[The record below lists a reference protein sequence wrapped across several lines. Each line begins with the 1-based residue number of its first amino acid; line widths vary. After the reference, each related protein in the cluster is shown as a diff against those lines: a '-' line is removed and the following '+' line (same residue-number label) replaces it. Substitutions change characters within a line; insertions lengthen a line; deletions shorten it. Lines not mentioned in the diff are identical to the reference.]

1 VRDKLLRQIGNHPQE
16 ITFMKFSSFK
26 HVALATGLALA
37 SLVSV
42 AATPYTSLYVFG
54 DSLSDGGN
62 NRAVLGNGGAGQ
74 VITNNSYIP
83 ILPYAS
89 GTYSNGP
96 VWVNSFAS
104 ALGLGPFAA
113 PSLAGGG
120 NYAYG
125 GARANAGGAFP
136 PSAAAQVS
144 SFLTGKLSISADGLY
159 VVAIGGNDARAA
171 AEAIAGGAPINS
183 TIATA
188 AAAYAANVGQIVDDL
203 QAKGASRIVVWDTP
217 NLGKAPAS
225 LAAGPGA
232 SFLGTSIAQSF
243 NAKLSERLLTEP
255 TSVTMFDIFG
265 VFNTIAANPAAYGLT
280 NISDA
285 CGAVL
290 GCEANQY
297 LFWDG
302 IHPTARGQVLIA
314 DAMLASV
321 GAIPEPATVF
331 TLIAGLG
338 LMMLA
343 VRRKRVPVRT

>member
-1 VRDKLLRQIGNHPQE
+1 
-16 ITFMKFSSFK
+16 MKFSSFK
-26 HVALATGLALA
+26 HMALASALACGLACA

-42 AATPYTSLYVFG
+42 AATPFTSLYVFG

-62 NRAVLGNGGAGQ
+62 NRAVLGGAGAGQ

-83 ILPYAS
+83 SLPYAS

-104 ALGLGPFAA
+104 ALGLGQFAA
-113 PSLAGGG
+113 PSLGGGG

-125 GARANAGGAFP
+125 GARTTVDGSFFGFP
-136 PSAAAQVS
+136 PSATSQAN
-144 SFLTGKLSISADGLY
+144 SFLTGKISISADGLY
-159 VVAIGGNDARAA
+159 VVAIGGNDARAVLQA
-171 AEAIAGGAPINS
+171 VATGAPAEA
-183 TIATA
+183 TIA
-188 AAAYAANVGQIVDDL
+188 AAATAYADEVGKIVDSL

-217 NLGKAPAS
+217 NLGAAPAVLAGGPLAS
-225 LAAGPGA
+225 L
-232 SFLGTSIAQSF
+232 LGTGIALSF
-243 NAKLSERLLTEP
+243 NAALTARLSGEP
-255 TSVTMFDIFG
+255 TSVTMFDVFG
-265 VFNTIAANPAAYGLT
+265 LFNNIAANPASYGLT

-290 GCEANQY
+290 GCDADKY

-314 DAMLASV
+314 DAMLTSV

-331 TLIAGLG
+331 TLLAGLG

>member
-1 VRDKLLRQIGNHPQE
+1 
-16 ITFMKFSSFK
+16 MKFSSFK
-26 HVALATGLALA
+26 HLVLASGLASGLA
-37 SLVSV
+37 FTSLVSV

-62 NRAVLGNGGAGQ
+62 NRAVLGGGGAGQ

-83 ILPYAS
+83 SLPYAS

-125 GARANAGGAFP
+125 GARTSIDGSFFGFP
-136 PSAAAQVS
+136 PSAASQVS
-144 SFLTGKLSISADGLY
+144 SFLTGKISISADGLY

-171 AEAIAGGAPINS
+171 AEAIAGGAPVAS
-183 TIATA
+183 TIAA
-188 AAAYAANVGQIVDDL
+188 AATAYATSVGKIVDDL
-203 QAKGASRIVVWDTP
+203 QAKGANRIVVWDTP

-225 LAAGPGA
+225 LAAGPAA

-243 NAKLSERLLTEP
+243 NTALTARLSGEP
-255 TSVTMFDIFG
+255 TSVSVFDIFG
-265 VFNTIAANPAAYGLT
+265 VFNNIVANPASFGLT

-290 GCEANQY
+290 GCDANQY

-331 TLIAGLG
+331 TMTVGLG
-338 LMMLA
+338 LMLVA
-343 VRRKRVPVRT
+343 VRRKRV

>member
-1 VRDKLLRQIGNHPQE
+1 
-16 ITFMKFSSFK
+16 MKFSSFK
-26 HVALATGLALA
+26 HWALASGLALV

-62 NRAVLGNGGAGQ
+62 NRIVLGGGGAGQ
-74 VITNNSYIP
+74 IITSNTYIP
-83 ILPYAS
+83 SLPYAS

-120 NYAYG
+120 NHAYG
-125 GARANAGGAFP
+125 GARTSVDGSFFGFP
-136 PSAAAQVS
+136 PSTATQVN
-144 SFLTGKLSISADGLY
+144 SFLTGKISISADGLY
-159 VVAIGGNDARAA
+159 VVATGGNDLRAA
-171 AEAIAGGAPINS
+171 AEAIAGGAAVNS
-183 TIATA
+183 TIAAA
-188 AAAYAANVGQIVDDL
+188 AAAYATNVGNIVDSL
-203 QAKGASRIVVWDTP
+203 QAKGASRIVVWDAP
-217 NLGKAPAS
+217 NLGRAPAA
-225 LAAGPGA
+225 LAGGPAA

-243 NAKLSERLLTEP
+243 NAALTLRLSGEP

-265 VFNTIAANPAAYGLT
+265 VFNTIAANPASYGLT

-285 CGAVL
+285 CGAVV
-290 GCEANQY
+290 GCDADKY

-314 DAMLASV
+314 DAMLSSV
-321 GAIPEPATVF
+321 VAIPEPATVF
-331 TLIAGLG
+331 TLVAGLG
-338 LMMLA
+338 LMVVA
-343 VRRKRVPVRT
+343 VRRKRVQVGA

>member
-1 VRDKLLRQIGNHPQE
+1 
-16 ITFMKFSSFK
+16 MKFNSFK
-26 HVALATGLALA
+26 HLVLASGLALA

-42 AATPYTSLYVFG
+42 AATPYSSLYVFG

-62 NRAVLGNGGAGQ
+62 NRAVLGGSGAAQ
-74 VITNNSYIP
+74 VITSNSYIP
-83 ILPYAS
+83 SLPYAS

-125 GARANAGGAFP
+125 GARTSVDGGFFGFP
-136 PSAAAQVS
+136 PSAKSQVD
-144 SFLTGKLSISADGLY
+144 SFLTGKISVSADGLY

-171 AEAIAGGAPINS
+171 ADAIAGGAPVAA
-183 TIATA
+183 TIAAA
-188 AAAYAANVGQIVDDL
+188 AAAYATGVGNIVDSL

-217 NLGKAPAS
+217 NLGKAPAV
-225 LAAGPGA
+225 LAGGPAA

-243 NAKLSERLLTEP
+243 NAALTLRLSAEP
-255 TSVTMFDIFG
+255 TSVSMFDIFG
-265 VFNTIAANPAAYGLT
+265 VFNNITANFASFGLT
-280 NISDA
+280 NVSDA

-290 GCEANQY
+290 GCNANEY

-331 TLIAGLG
+331 TLVAGLG
-338 LMMLA
+338 LMVIA
-343 VRRKRVPVRT
+343 VRRKRV